1 MTAQTMQHIPTGRM
15 TTGCMTKGRMSKG
28 RMTTGRIRGPALMVV
43 VVGLVLALAGC
54 GTGGGA
60 VPAMPASE
68 VSMFD
73 MRQAGA
79 ESIAQALRRDGR
91 VVLLGLD
98 FYPGGTTLQPAS
110 AAAVRTLGA
119 LLAANPDLTLAV
131 VAHTDSLG
139 EFYTNKRLSEQRAQ
153 ALVDALMRQHA
164 VAPTRLA
171 ASGVGSAAPIAAGT
185 GEESRALNRRIEL
198 IVVDG
203 LR

>member
-1 MTAQTMQHIPTGRM
+1 MTAQTMQRIPAGRM
-15 TTGCMTKGRMSKG
+15 TTGHM
-28 RMTTGRIRGPALMVV
+28 RGPALMVAV
-43 VVGLVLALAGC
+43 VVLVLALAGC
-54 GTGGGA
+54 ATGSGA
-60 VPAMPASE
+60 VPARPASE
-68 VSMFD
+68 VSMVD
-73 MRQAGA
+73 MRRAGA

-98 FYPGGTTLQPAS
+98 FYPGGATLQPAS

-119 LLAANPDLTLAV
+119 LLAANPDLTLVV

-153 ALVDALMRQHA
+153 ALVDALMREHA
-164 VAPTRLA
+164 VAPARLA

-185 GEESRALNRRIEL
+185 GEDSRALNRRIEL

-203 LR
+203 MR